1 MGQDNNIMVGSFLVY
16 NKEQNNIATVIVQQN
31 TENSVNSVVV
41 HDGGGD
47 GVSIIIYIHKD
58 VTVPVSVILVT
69 LFHFIE

>member
-1 MGQDNNIMVGSFLVY
+1 M
-16 NKEQNNIATVIVQQN
+16 QQN

-47 GVSIIIYIHKD
+47 GVSIIYIHKD